1 MPRRKTPLT
10 SIPVSVFFKI
20 VAINADLNRLYNEQ
34 QRVHSAKPQLVQLD
48 LAKDFGTSKGQGRQL
63 FQMALSILYVQ
74 SLATTLL
81 SNAVN
86 QLNTSTIK

>member
-1 MPRRKTPLT
+1 MQSRKTPLT
-10 SIPVSVFFKI
+10 SIPVTAFFKI

-34 QRVHSAKPQLVQLD
+34 QRVHFAMPLLVQLD
-48 LAKDFGTSKGQGRQL
+48 LAKGFGTSEGQGEQR
-63 FQMALSILYVQ
+63 FQRALSILYVQ